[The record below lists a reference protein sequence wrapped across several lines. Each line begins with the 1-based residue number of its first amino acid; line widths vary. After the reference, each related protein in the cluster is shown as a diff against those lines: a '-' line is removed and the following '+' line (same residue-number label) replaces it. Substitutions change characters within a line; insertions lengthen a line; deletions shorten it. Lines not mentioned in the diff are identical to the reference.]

1 MTAQPNCKESNVKYM
16 LLVYVDEELLNE
28 MSPTEFDSEMRHC
41 LERAD
46 DLKRDGTMI
55 DFQQLEPTTTAKT
68 VRMRN
73 GKVKTVDGPFAEA
86 KEVLGGFN
94 LIEADSME
102 DALRIA
108 EGFPWVR
115 VGSIEVRPVKD
126 IAAVR
131 KRVGAQEAAH
141 A

>member
-1 MTAQPNCKESNVKYM
+1 VRELIVKYL
-16 LLVYVDEELLNE
+16 LLVYVDEKLLNE
-28 MSPTEFDSEMRHC
+28 MPSTEFDSEMRHC

-46 DLKRDGTMI
+46 DLKREGTMI
-55 DFQQLEPTTTAKT
+55 DFQQLEPVQTAKT

-73 GKVKTVDGPFAEA
+73 GKMKTVDGPFAEA

-102 DALRIA
+102 EAVKIA

-115 VGSIEVRPVKD
+115 IGSIEVRPVRD
-126 IAAVR
+126 ISAVR
-131 KRVGAQEAAH
+131 KRVGAEEAARV
-141 A
+141 